1 MSAFTI
7 HKSEYYAAHLMSC
20 GLVIESTR
28 KAGGVNLRHDHPQFN
43 EYVDALRTA
52 IDDDEGDALCRA
64 LLN

>member
-1 MSAFTI
+1 
-7 HKSEYYAAHLMSC
+7 MSC

-28 KAGGVNLRHDHPQFN
+28 KAVGVNLRHDHPQFA

-52 IDDDEGDALCRA
+52 IDDSEADALCKA

>member
-1 MSAFTI
+1 
-7 HKSEYYAAHLMSC
+7 MSC

-28 KAGGVNLRHDHPQFN
+28 KAGGVNLRHDHPQFA

-52 IDDDEGDALCRA
+52 IDDSEADALCKA